1 MNEILF
7 RVWDKELKCHHYENT
22 SPDVIQG
29 LIFQN
34 PRYIVE
40 QYIGVDNSK
49 DRRIYEGDIVA
60 NETDKTHIGL
70 IQFSKGAFGINF
82 DYIRNIDPDW
92 KKGRLYGSWG
102 QLNNLRRLTDDFI
115 KEEKFIIVGHI
126 HENENS
132 KQYAIDSLAGRI
144 LKSKEN

>member
-1 MNEILF
+1 MNEYLF
-7 RVWDKELKCHHYENT
+7 RVWDKELKCHHYGNT

-40 QYIGVDNSK
+40 QYIGVDDIYSK
-49 DRRIYEGDIVA
+49 KIFEGDILA
-60 NETDKTHIGL
+60 RESDKSQHGL
-70 IQFSKGAFGINF
+70 IQFSKGTFGLNF

-92 KKGRLYGSWG
+92 KKGRLYGAWE

-115 KEEKFIIVGHI
+115 KDEEFMIASNI
-126 HENENS
+126 HENENFA
-132 KQYAIDSLAGRI
+132 QFTIDTLAGRL
-144 LKSKEN
+144 LKSKDN